1 MATQVSLDVEALRH
15 EVQVKYTAVALD
27 PRSRFHFH
35 TGRPLAELLGYPAEA
50 LAAVPEKCVESFAG
64 VGNPFSMGEIG
75 PGETVVD
82 VGSGAGFDSLV
93 AAQMVG
99 ELGNVIGV
107 DMTPEMLRK
116 ARRNARHMGATTVKF
131 RKGLAEALPLADDM
145 ADVVVSN
152 GIFNLVPD
160 KKVALR
166 ETFRVLKPSGRLYL
180 SDIVTRKPV
189 SDRDRQNVDLWTD

>member
-1 MATQVSLDVEALRH
+1 M
-15 EVQVKYTAVALD
+15 D
-27 PRSRFHFH
+27 PNSRFHFH
-35 TGRPLAELLGYPAEA
+35 TGRPLAELLGYPTEA
-50 LAAVPEKCVESFAG
+50 LEAVPEKCVESFAG

-99 ELGNVIGV
+99 EHGRVIGV
-107 DMTPEMLRK
+107 DMTREMLRK
-116 ARRNARHMGATTVKF
+116 ARRNARHMGATNVKF
-131 RKGLAEALPLADDM
+131 REGLAEALPLSDGM

-160 KKVALR
+160 KKAALR

-180 SDIVTRKPV
+180 SDIVTRRPV